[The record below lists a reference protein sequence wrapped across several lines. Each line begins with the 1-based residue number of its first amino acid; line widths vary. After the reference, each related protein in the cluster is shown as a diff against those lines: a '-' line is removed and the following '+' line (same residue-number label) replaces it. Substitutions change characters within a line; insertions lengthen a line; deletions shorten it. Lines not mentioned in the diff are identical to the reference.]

1 MPATRNDVTHK
12 PIMTATSRK
21 EKWTYY
27 SKVGKAHVVW
37 ANSLEEA
44 QAYAAEQGWT
54 LPDTQEIRNEED
66 T

>member
-12 PIMTATSRK
+12 PIMVDTSRK

-27 SKVGKAHVVW
+27 SKMGKAHVVW

-44 QAYAAEQGWT
+44 EIHAMEQGWT
-54 LPDTQEIRNEED
+54 LESTHKETNQ
-66 T
+66 

>member
-1 MPATRNDVTHK
+1 MPANRNDITKK

-27 SKVGKAHVVW
+27 SKMGKAHVVW

-44 QAYAAEQGWT
+44 EIHATEQGWT
-54 LPDTQEIRNEED
+54 LQSTNKESNDED